1 MGDGFAGHSASGLAF
16 LLLGNWFAINTCF
29 LWWRSQSGGREFH
42 TRVSYQQGWRLPWE
56 SIVKIVITLG
66 YALGEFLTGFWAEYT
81 FLLHGQHITMCG
93 FFLLNAIVDIL
104 VFKKAAIPKDVQ
116 FLTASL
122 AFLAESFLFTNHS
135 HGKNAVHQ
143 MTHHLLY
150 LPSYVAAGV
159 LLVEAVLPSVW
170 LLPSI
175 RNLAISTHGSWLVQS
190 AFILYPERV
199 GLAHWEQDNTMML
212 LPMLFSWHLL
222 GNLLLHGAWLL
233 ITKGLAADSNGD
245 KTTYSRLL
253 ETVSEGEEDEGQDS
267 DVV

>member
-16 LLLGNWFAINTCF
+16 LLLSNWFAINTC
-29 LWWRSQSGGREFH
+29 LHWWRSQTAGRDFQ
-42 TRVSYQQGWRLPWE
+42 TRVSYQQGWRRPWE
-56 SIVKIVITLG
+56 SILKIAITLG
-66 YALGEFLTGFWAEYT
+66 YALGEFLTGWWAEYT
-81 FLLHGQHITMCG
+81 FLLHAQHITMCG
-93 FFLLNAIVDIL
+93 FFLLNGIVDIL
-104 VFKKAAIPKDVQ
+104 VFKKVSIPKDVQ

-135 HGKNAVHQ
+135 HGKNVVHQ
-143 MTHHLLY
+143 TTHHLLY

-159 LLVEAVLPSVW
+159 LLFEAVLPNVW
-170 LLPSI
+170 LLPAI

-199 GLAHWEQDNTMML
+199 GLPPWQQDSTMML

-222 GNLLLHGAWLL
+222 GNLLLHGSWLIL
-233 ITKGLAADSNGD
+233 TKGLAESKGA
-245 KTTYSRLL
+245 KAAYSRLL
-253 ETVSEGEEDEGQDS
+253 EAVSDAEEELGQES

>member
-16 LLLGNWFAINTCF
+16 LLLGNWFAINTCL
-29 LWWRSQSGGREFH
+29 LWWRSQSGGREFV

-66 YALGEFLTGFWAEYT
+66 YALGEFLTGWWAEYT

-93 FFLLNAIVDIL
+93 FFLINGIVDIL
-104 VFKKAAIPKDVQ
+104 IFKKVSIPKDVQ

-159 LLVEAVLPSVW
+159 LLVEAVLPTVW

-199 GLAHWEQDNTMML
+199 GLAQWEEDNTMML

-222 GNLLLHGAWLL
+222 GNLLLHLAWLL
-233 ITKGLAADSNGD
+233 ITKGLAGSTGD
-245 KTTYSRLL
+245 KATYSRLL
-253 ETVSEGEEDEGQDS
+253 ETVSEGEEDEGQES